1 MDHAFTI
8 LASVVLGVSLAAS
21 CGLRAFLP
29 LFVVGLLG
37 RFGFVDVGDGFEW
50 LTRLPALLSLGVGV
64 VLELAGDKVP
74 LVNHLLDL
82 VQTPVRIAAGM
93 LISAAVIVDLPMWV
107 VALLAIIVGG
117 GAALAV
123 HTAKS
128 ALRAGGS
135 AATGGAA
142 TPVLSLAEDVVALL
156 ATVLSVFMGLVSLAI
171 ATVAIVL
178 LVVMARAALTAD
190 EAR

>member
-1 MDHAFTI
+1 MDHAFTV

-50 LTRLPALLSLGVGV
+50 LTRLPALLALAVGV
-64 VLELAGDKVP
+64 VLEMAGDKVP

-82 VQTPVRIAAGM
+82 LQTPVRVAAGM
-93 LISAAVIVDLPMWV
+93 LISAAVFVDLPLWV
-107 VALLAIIVGG
+107 VAILALIVGG

-128 ALRAGGS
+128 ALRAGGA
-135 AATGGAA
+135 AATGGTAS
-142 TPVLSLAEDVVALL
+142 PLLSIAEDVVALL
-156 ATVLSVFMGLVSLAI
+156 ATVLSVFAGLVSLAI
-171 ATVAIVL
+171 AVMAMVL
-178 LVVMARAALTAD
+178 LFVIARAALSAG
-190 EAR
+190 ERR